1 MHDMRPEPA
10 MTQAHADAVAA
21 EISWLESVIEA
32 RLKHFFDGAI
42 DAFDVP
48 APPKHATH
56 TVLGDLIYKT
66 QLSRDARLVLA
77 LSLAPHVNSAVLDP
91 FYVKNAA
98 IDRAFSQFGG
108 HPDASAAFVPTVET
122 ALFLI
127 AGTQT
132 SARIA
137 AMRLFEPDHPLRAR
151 AGVTLTQNHPGQVS
165 RLDLP
170 IHRVVALCDG
180 APPRPDFTPSF
191 PARRLTTKLTWDDL
205 ILPAAI
211 EDQLEHMLAWMNNRT
226 QLLDDWGL
234 SRLTGR
240 GFKALFYGPPGTGK
254 TLTATLLGQR
264 TGLDVYRVD
273 LSMVVSKYIG
283 ETEKNL
289 GLIFDMAAER
299 DWILFFDE
307 ADALFG
313 ARTSASSS
321 NDRHANQEVSYLL
334 QRIEECES
342 LVILASNLRGN
353 IDDAFFRR
361 FQIAIGFARP
371 TATERLQLWRNSL
384 ASLPV
389 EPAVDLKKLARDHD
403 VSGASIT
410 NIVRHAAI
418 AAKRR
423 DADTVTQ
430 QDLDTAVTA
439 EMRKEGRTS

>member
-1 MHDMRPEPA
+1 MRDMKPTTEP
-10 MTQAHADAVAA
+10 QAHAAAISA
-21 EISWLESVIEA
+21 EIRWLEQVIEA
-32 RLKHFFDGAI
+32 RLTHFFDGTEAP
-42 DAFDVP
+42 FKVP
-48 APPKHATH
+48 TAPAHPKD
-56 TVLGDLIYKT
+56 TVLGALIAQTK
-66 QLSRDARLVLA
+66 LSTDARLVLA
-77 LSLAPHVNSAVLDP
+77 LALAPHVNSAVLDP
-91 FYVKNAA
+91 FYVKNSA

-127 AGTQT
+127 AGTDT

-137 AMRLFEPDHPLRAR
+137 AMRLFEPDHPLRLS
-151 AGVTLTQNHPGQVS
+151 AGVTLTQTHPSQVS

-170 IHRVVALCDG
+170 IHRVVAFCDG
-180 APPRPDFTPSF
+180 TPPRPDFSPNF
-191 PARRLTTKLTWDDL
+191 PARRLSTKLDWEDL
-205 ILPAAI
+205 ILPAAVR
-211 EDQLEHMLAWMNNRT
+211 DQLEHILAWMDNRD
-226 QLLDDWGL
+226 QLLQDWGL
-234 SRLTGR
+234 AKHVGR

-313 ARTSASSS
+313 SRTATASSH
-321 NDRHANQEVSYLL
+321 DRYANQEVSYLL

-342 LVILASNLRGN
+342 LVILASNLRSN

-361 FQIAIGFARP
+361 FQAAVGFALP
-371 TATERLQLWRNSL
+371 TASERLQLWRNTLS
-384 ASLPV
+384 SLPV
-389 EPAVDLKKLARDHD
+389 AKDVDLKKLARAHEL
-403 VSGASIT
+403 SGAAIT

-418 AAKRR
+418 GTKRR
-423 DADTVTQ
+423 GARAVTA
-430 QDLDTAVTA
+430 QDISAAITA